1 MTRLSEQRG
10 RHRERRYA
18 GPLDAWPPGR
28 WTVLNSEP
36 RIGSLFSG
44 YGGLDMAVRAALGG
58 GRAVWHSDIKPASV
72 ALLRHHHPDVP
83 NLGDLLHIDYSAA
96 PPIDVLAA
104 SWPCQPHSAAG
115 KRLGGKDPRALWP
128 CVVRAIEATRPSIF
142 FGENVARVTS
152 NGELRRVVR
161 SLTRIGYVGAWRC
174 VRASDVG
181 ACHRRDRCFVVA
193 VAADAARSVR
203 YARRVAEQGPGESS
217 AARWGRPADRGK
229 QALTLLPTPRES
241 DGTKGG
247 PGMRGSSGD
256 LMLPSAV
263 MQLLP
268 TPNVAD
274 SRNTRNAT
282 ANRSPGQEHHHAGWT
297 LSDVAHAERW
307 GQYADTIARHEQ
319 VFGRPAPDP
328 TQVSLKT
335 GNPQL
340 SARFVEWMM
349 MLPEGWVTDVPN
361 LVDSPRKSVR
371 NAQLSL
377 LGDGVVPVQGVA
389 AFRFLLDHLAQR
401 LSSEVAA

>member
-1 MTRLSEQRG
+1 
-10 RHRERRYA
+10 
-18 GPLDAWPPGR
+18 
-28 WTVLNSEP
+28 VVNSEP

-72 ALLRHHHPDVP
+72 ALLKHRYPDVP
-83 NLGDLLHIDYSAA
+83 NLGDLLDIDYSAA

-115 KRLGGKDPRALWP
+115 KRLGEKDPRALWP
-128 CVVRAIEATRPSIF
+128 CVVRAIEATRPSVF

-152 NGELRRVVR
+152 NGELRRVIR
-161 SLTRIGYVGAWRC
+161 SLTYIGYVGAWRC

-193 VAADAARSVR
+193 VAADALGEAGRFTGH
-203 YARRVAEQGPGESS
+203 AEQGDGAGSTGIGSAEPGRRDHG
-217 AARWGRPADRGK
+217 AG
-229 QALTLLPTPRES
+229 LTLLPTPRES

-268 TPNVAD
+268 TPTVND
-274 SRNTRNAT
+274 SRGGRNAT
-282 ANRSPGQEHHHAGWT
+282 ANRSPGMDHHHSGWT
-297 LSDVAHAERW
+297 LSDIAHAERW
-307 GQYADTIARHEQ
+307 GIYAEAIARHER
-319 VFGRPAPDP
+319 VFGRPAPTP
-328 TQVSLKT
+328 TQLSLKN

-340 SARFVEWMM
+340 SARFVEWMQ
-349 MLPEGWVTDVPN
+349 MLPEGWVTDVPG

-371 NAQLSL
+371 NAMLSL
-377 LGDGVVPVQGVA
+377 LGDGVVPAQGA
-389 AFRFLLDHLAQR
+389 FAFRFLFSHLERR